1 MIVEVKFENTLN
13 LESFIKILEKYS
25 NYKSFLRE
33 LKINS
38 LLGKKSQFDIQDIKP
53 PIFGGFEDNEV
64 KAATFRLKDSA
75 FSVNSISFVVDKYL
89 NVNKI
94 SLDIE
99 LLQTSHGEIL
109 SKLIN
114 FVDFKPEVI
123 YYKDH
128 YEVIGFVAC
137 NNSKLVS

>member
-1 MIVEVKFENTLN
+1 MIVDVKLENTFN
-13 LESFIKILEKYS
+13 LESFKKILEKYS
-25 NYKSFLRE
+25 NYKSFYRE

-53 PIFGGFEDNEV
+53 VIFGGFEDDKIN
-64 KAATFRLKDSA
+64 ATTFRIKESA
-75 FSVNSISFVVDKYL
+75 FSISSISFVVDKYL

-99 LLQTSHGEIL
+99 ILQTTHGEIL

-114 FVDFKPEVI
+114 FVDFRPEVI
-123 YYKDH
+123 YYKEY